1 MDTYLAFVTPVLT
14 VLWSLICLRIYTMI
28 SVENPGQRRL
38 IAISGAVGAALIYV
52 LASHVVA
59 IIEAPLASDAP
70 PADESRVRVQV
81 RP

>member
-38 IAISGAVGAALIYV
+38 IAICGAVGAALIYV

-59 IIEAPLASDAP
+59 ILKAPIASDVP
-70 PADESRVRVQV
+70 PADESRVRVQA